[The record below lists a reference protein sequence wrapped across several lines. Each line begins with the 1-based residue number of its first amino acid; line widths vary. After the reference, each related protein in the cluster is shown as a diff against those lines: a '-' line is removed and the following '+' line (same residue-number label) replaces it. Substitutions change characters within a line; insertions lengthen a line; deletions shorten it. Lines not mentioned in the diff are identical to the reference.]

1 MKNKITDKPTVRTD
15 HHCQRQSRQGY
26 LSVLLFVLCQLSAAI
41 WLTACTDD
49 VAPADEQTAGSPV
62 ELTVRVAGHVQSR
75 ATTDNTWS
83 SGEEVGVQLD
93 GKCYK
98 YKADANGKLT
108 VAPDEE
114 IPRWSGSN
122 DKKTVVAWYPYSD
135 KLPETFTME
144 KGQSTDENYYKSD
157 FLLAKETEV
166 AFGNPEIT
174 FRHLPAKVVVNV
186 KIGDG
191 VTEADVSD
199 LSKLKVSIHNHFS
212 DGWGAKTYTSGKIN
226 PKDGTVEPL
235 PAGTHKDSL
244 YMNALP
250 RPASGFIKSFRALL
264 VPQVLTK
271 GVPFLKVYTIQHDWF
286 YYTPQSDGEL
296 SLEPGKKYVYN
307 ITVMKDGLSV
317 VRYKDGDEWN
327 TEEKDIYRKEPK
339 TGYQAQD
346 LKPFDYYYSD
356 GTWSDGGYRRF
367 ADGTEAWLDIA
378 PTEGKKVIGI
388 VFQADRNRMSQAEK
402 SKGWEQGYAVSVT
415 VCGDHPLDNW
425 NEWEWGVGGSN
436 IADMEND
443 ALTTFIACKNF
454 IFGYEATRKVINEVG
469 KGEVEALKDTKYE
482 AFYRACQYGKTDYTK
497 PYAAPENSSGWY
509 LPSVGQWWDIVENLF
524 GCKLEAPTGAS
535 GGSASGGQDKPYV
548 KKNIRTQLNWIPGAQ
563 NFTAA
568 YWTSS
573 IYDKDYAWYV
583 GFEEKNAEFVTKK
596 DTISLSRGNKEINCR
611 VRAVIAF

>member
-1 MKNKITDKPTVRTD
+1 MKNKTEDNPTTRTD
-15 HHCQRQSRQGY
+15 YRRRRSRTAY
-26 LSVLLFVLCQLSAAI
+26 LSILLFVLCHVSAVI
-41 WLTACTDD
+41 GLTACADDIAPTDE
-49 VAPADEQTAGSPV
+49 PLAGNPV
-62 ELTVRVAGHVQSR
+62 ELTTQVAGHVRSR
-75 ATTDNTWS
+75 ATADNTWDG
-83 SGEEVGVQLD
+83 GEEVGVQLN

-98 YKADANGKLT
+98 YIADANGKLT
-108 VAPDEE
+108 VAPGEE
-114 IPRWSGSN
+114 IPRWSGSG

-144 KGQSTDENYYKSD
+144 KGQSADENYYKSD

-212 DGWGAKTYTSGKIN
+212 DERGAKTYTSGKIN
-226 PKDGTVEPL
+226 PTDGTVEPL
-235 PAGTHKDSL
+235 PDRTREDSL

-271 GVPFLKVYTIQHDWF
+271 GVPFLKVYTIQKGWF

-317 VRYKDGDEWN
+317 VRYEDGEWD
-327 TEEKDIYRKEPK
+327 TEEKDIYRKEPQK
-339 TGYQAQD
+339 GYRAQD

-356 GTWSDGGYRRF
+356 GTWSDGGYRRYS
-367 ADGTEAWLDIA
+367 DGTEGWLDIA

-388 VFQADRNRMSQAEK
+388 VFQADKNRMSQMEK
-402 SKGWEQGYAVSVT
+402 NKGWEHGYAVAVT
-415 VCGDHPLDNW
+415 VCAEPGT
-425 NEWEWGVGGSN
+425 NEWEWGVRGSN
-436 IADMEND
+436 IAGMEND
-443 ALTTFIACKNF
+443 ALTTFIDCKKF
-454 IFGYEATRKVINEVG
+454 IFGYEATQKVINEVG
-469 KGEVEALKDTKYE
+469 KGEVEALKNTKYE
-482 AFYRACQYGKTDYTK
+482 AFYQACQYGKTDYTK

-524 GCKLEAPTGAS
+524 GCKLEAPAGAS

-548 KKNIRTQLNWIPGAQ
+548 KKNIKTQLNWIPGAQ
-563 NFTAA
+563 NFTTA

-583 GFEEKNAEFVTKK
+583 GFEEKNAEFVAKK
-596 DTISLSRGNKEINCR
+596 DIISLSRGNKETTCR

>member
-15 HHCQRQSRQGY
+15 HYRRRNRQGY

-98 YKADANGKLT
+98 YIADANGKLT

-114 IPRWSGSN
+114 IPRWSGSG
-122 DKKTVVAWYPYSD
+122 DKKTVVVWYPYSD

-212 DGWGAKTYTSGKIN
+212 DERGGKNITSGKIN

-244 YMNALP
+244 YMNALS

-286 YYTPQSDGEL
+286 YYTPQDDNEL

-317 VRYKDGDEWN
+317 VRYKDVDEWN
-327 TEEKDIYRKEPK
+327 TEEKNIYRKEPK
-339 TGYQAQD
+339 NGYQAQD

-388 VFQADRNRMSQAEK
+388 VFQADKKRMSQAEK
-402 SKGWEQGYAVSVT
+402 SKGWERGYAVSVT
-415 VCGDHPLDNW
+415 VCGDYALDNW
-425 NEWEWGVGGSN
+425 NEWKWGVQGSN
-436 IADMEND
+436 IVGMEND

-454 IFGYEATRKVINEVG
+454 IFGYEATQKVINEVG

-524 GCKLEAPTGAS
+524 GCKLEAPAD
-535 GGSASGGQDKPYV
+535 APDEIAYKGQDKPYV
-548 KKNIRTQLNWIPGAQ
+548 KKNIKTQLNWIPGAQ
-563 NFTAA
+563 NFTAE

-583 GFEEKNAEFVTKK
+583 GFEYKNGYVTMK
-596 DTISLSRGNKEINCR
+596 DTISLNCGRKDISRR

>member
-1 MKNKITDKPTVRTD
+1 M
-15 HHCQRQSRQGY
+15 
-26 LSVLLFVLCQLSAAI
+26 
-41 WLTACTDD
+41 
-49 VAPADEQTAGSPV
+49 

-75 ATTDNTWS
+75 ATADNTWDG
-83 SGEEVGVQLD
+83 GEEVGVQLD

-98 YKADANGKLT
+98 YIADANGKLT
-108 VAPDEE
+108 IAPGGE
-114 IPRWSGSN
+114 IPRWSGSG

-144 KGQSTDENYYKSD
+144 KGQSTDETYYKSD

-212 DGWGAKTYTSGKIN
+212 DERGVKTYTSGKIN
-226 PKDGTVEPL
+226 PTDGTVEPL
-235 PAGTHKDSL
+235 PNRTHKDSL
-244 YMNALP
+244 YMNALS

-286 YYTPQSDGEL
+286 YYTPQDDNEL

-317 VRYKDGDEWN
+317 VRYEDVDEWN
-327 TEEKDIYRKEPK
+327 TEEKNIYRKEPK
-339 TGYQAQD
+339 SGYQAQD

-356 GTWSDGGYRRF
+356 GSWSDGGYRRF

-388 VFQADRNRMSQAEK
+388 VFQADRNRMSQTEK

-415 VCGDHPLDNW
+415 VCGDYSWVNQ
-425 NEWEWGVGGSN
+425 NEWEWGVRGSN

-443 ALTTFIACKNF
+443 ALTTFIACKKF
-454 IFGYEATRKVINEVG
+454 IFGYEATQKVINEVG

-482 AFYRACQYGKTDYTK
+482 AFYQACQYGKTDYTK
-497 PYAAPENSSGWY
+497 PYAAPKKSSGWY

-524 GCKLEAPTGAS
+524 GCKLEAPS
-535 GGSASGGQDKPYV
+535 GGSAYRGQDKPYV
-548 KKNIRTQLNWIPGAQ
+548 QKNIRTQLNWIPGAQ
-563 NFTAA
+563 NFTAE

-583 GFEEKNAEFVTKK
+583 GFEYKNGYVTMK
-596 DTISLSRGNKEINCR
+596 DTISLNCGRKDFSRR

>member
-15 HHCQRQSRQGY
+15 HYRRRNRQGY

-75 ATTDNTWS
+75 ATTDNTWDG
-83 SGEEVGVQLD
+83 GEEVGVRLD

-98 YKADANGKLT
+98 YIAGANGKLT
-108 VAPDEE
+108 IALGEE
-114 IPRWSGSN
+114 IPRWSGPN

-144 KGQSTDENYYKSD
+144 KKQREDENYYKSD
-157 FLLAKETEV
+157 FLLAKE
-166 AFGNPEIT
+166 ARISFGNPEIT

-186 KIGDG
+186 KAGDG
-191 VTEADVSD
+191 VAEADMSN
-199 LSKLKVSIHNHFS
+199 LRVSIHNHFS
-212 DGWGAKTYTSGKIN
+212 DELHLTKFTSGKIN
-226 PKDGTVEPL
+226 PTDGTVEPL
-235 PAGTHKDSL
+235 PGGVHEDSL

-264 VPQVLTK
+264 VPQTLTK
-271 GVPFLKVYTIQHDWF
+271 GVPFFKFYTIQQGWF

-317 VRYKDGDEWN
+317 VRYEDVDKWN
-327 TEEKDIYRKEPK
+327 TEEKDIYRKEPQK
-339 TGYQAQD
+339 GYRAQD

-356 GTWSDGGYRRF
+356 GTWSDGGYRRYS
-367 ADGTEAWLDIA
+367 DGTEGWLDIA

-388 VFQADRNRMSQAEK
+388 VFQADKNRMSQAET
-402 SKGWEQGYAVSVT
+402 SKGWEHGYAVAVT
-415 VCGDHPLDNW
+415 VCAEPGT
-425 NEWEWGVGGSN
+425 NEWEWGVQRSN
-436 IADMEND
+436 IVGMEND
-443 ALTTFIACKNF
+443 ALTTFIACKKF
-454 IFGYEATRKVINEVG
+454 IFGYEATQKVINDVG
-469 KGEVEALKDTKYE
+469 NGQVEALKDTKYE
-482 AFYRACQYGKTDYTK
+482 AFYQACQYGKTDYTK

-524 GCKLEAPTGAS
+524 GCKLEAPAG
-535 GGSASGGQDKPYV
+535 ASGGQDKPYV

-573 IYDKDYAWYV
+573 IYDEDYAWYV
-583 GFEEKNAEFVTKK
+583 GFELKNAEFVAMK
-596 DTISLSRGNKEINCR
+596 DTISLRRGNKETTCR

>member
-15 HHCQRQSRQGY
+15 HYRRRNRQGY

-75 ATTDNTWS
+75 ATTDNTWD
-83 SGEEVGVQLD
+83 GDEEVGVQLD

-98 YKADANGKLT
+98 YIAGANGKLT
-108 VAPDEE
+108 IAPGEE

-144 KGQSTDENYYKSD
+144 KKQREDENYYKSD
-157 FLLAKETEV
+157 FLLAKE
-166 AFGNPEIT
+166 ARISFGNPEIT

-186 KIGDG
+186 KAGDG
-191 VTEADVSD
+191 VAEADMSN
-199 LSKLKVSIHNHFS
+199 LRVSIHNHFS
-212 DGWGAKTYTSGKIN
+212 DELYLTKFTSGKIN
-226 PKDGTVEPL
+226 PTDGTVEPL
-235 PAGTHKDSL
+235 PGGVHEDSL

-264 VPQVLTK
+264 VPQTLTK
-271 GVPFLKVYTIQHDWF
+271 GVPFFKFYTIQQGWF

-317 VRYKDGDEWN
+317 VRYEDVDKWN

-339 TGYQAQD
+339 KGYQAQD

-356 GTWSDGGYRRF
+356 GTWSDGGYRRYT
-367 ADGTEAWLDIA
+367 DGTEGWLDIA

-388 VFQADRNRMSQAEK
+388 VFQADKNRMSQAEK
-402 SKGWEQGYAVSVT
+402 SKGWERGYAVSVT
-415 VCGDHPLDNW
+415 VCGDHPLALW
-425 NEWEWGVGGSN
+425 NQWEWGVRGSN

-454 IFGYEATRKVINEVG
+454 IFGYEATQKVINEVG

-482 AFYRACQYGKTDYTK
+482 AFYQACQYGKTDYTK

-524 GCKLEAPTGAS
+524 GCKLEAPAGAPDE
-535 GGSASGGQDKPYV
+535 SAYKGQDKPYV
-548 KKNIRTQLNWIPGAQ
+548 KKNIKTQLNWIPGAQ

-596 DTISLSRGNKEINCR
+596 DTISLSRGNKEITCR

>member
-15 HHCQRQSRQGY
+15 HYRRRNRQGY

-62 ELTVRVAGHVQSR
+62 ELTARVAGHVQTR
-75 ATTDNTWS
+75 ATTDNTWDG
-83 SGEEVGVQLD
+83 GEEVGVQLD

-98 YKADANGKLT
+98 YIADTNGKLT
-108 VAPDEE
+108 VAPGEK
-114 IPRWSGSN
+114 IPRWSGPN

-144 KGQSTDENYYKSD
+144 KGQSTDESYYKSD

-191 VTEADVSD
+191 VAEADVSD

-212 DGWGAKTYTSGKIN
+212 DERGAKTYTSGKIN
-226 PKDGTVEPL
+226 PTDGTVEPL
-235 PAGTHKDSL
+235 PDRTREDSL

-271 GVPFLKVYTIQHDWF
+271 GVPFLKVYTIQKDWF

-317 VRYKDGDEWN
+317 VRYEDVDEWN
-327 TEEKDIYRKEPK
+327 TEEKDIYRKEPEK
-339 TGYQAQD
+339 GYRAQD

-356 GTWSDGGYRRF
+356 GTWSDGGYRRYSN
-367 ADGTEAWLDIA
+367 GTEGWLDIA

-415 VCGDHPLDNW
+415 VCGDYSLDLW
-425 NEWEWGVGGSN
+425 NEWEWGVRGSN
-436 IADMEND
+436 IAGMEND

-454 IFGYEATRKVINEVG
+454 IFGYEATQKVINEVG
-469 KGEVEALKDTKYE
+469 KGEVEALKGTEYE
-482 AFYRACQYGKTDYTK
+482 AFYQACQYGKTDYTK
-497 PYAAPENSSGWY
+497 PYAAPEKSSGWY
-509 LPSVGQWWDIVENLF
+509 LPSVGQWWDIAENLF
-524 GCKLEAPTGAS
+524 GCKLEAPAGAPDE
-535 GGSASGGQDKPYV
+535 SASGGQDKPYV

-563 NFTAA
+563 NFTYL

-583 GFEEKNAEFVTKK
+583 GFEEKNAEFVAKK
-596 DTISLSRGNKEINCR
+596 DIISLSRGNKGTTCR